1 MSLLEGDFNVPGY
14 LEQLDTLE
22 TQCSELN
29 WNNYLSY
36 WPLPARE
43 MALESMILLLPRKA
57 SSDV

>member
-36 WPLPARE
+36 WPLLARIKHAAFSE
-43 MALESMILLLPRKA
+43 EDSNVP
-57 SSDV
+57 